1 MEKFNYRGREL
12 PARQTMGAYVIF
24 KDTAGYDVT
33 KVDQMDGVG
42 MAVLLWAS
50 IKSACRVDGIEFADT
65 FEEFADRVTPQQ
77 VAEWYT
83 SADSGNPADAEAKK
97 KSPTA

>member
-83 SADSGNPADAEAKK
+83 SADSGRQADAEAKK